1 MKIDIHPK
9 VFEAKV
15 TCASCG
21 NTWVT
26 TSTSK
31 ELRIDVCSNCHP
43 FYTGESAKLLDVE
56 GQVDRFYKKLSAR
69 QSYVEEQKTREES
82 TNINNRSVDDLGLTP
97 RATDGLKRAGVLNV
111 GQLVEKLAEGDA
123 ALLAINGFGQS
134 ALTTAKKKLRALDI
148 ELPEPPK
155 VEKPVKAEKSAE
167 AAEAPEA
174 TEAGE

>member
-1 MKIDIHPK
+1 MKADIHPK

-21 NTWVT
+21 TTWVT

-69 QSYVEEQKTREES
+69 QTYVEDQKTREES
-82 TNINNRSVDDLGLTP
+82 TNVNNRSVDDLGLTP
-97 RATDGLKRAGVLNV
+97 RATEGLKRGGVLNI
-111 GQLVEKLAEGDA
+111 GQLIEKLAEGDA
-123 ALLAINGFGQS
+123 ALLEISGFGQS
-134 ALTTAKKKLRALDI
+134 ALTAAKKKLRALEI

-155 VEKPVKAEKSAE
+155 VEKVEKAKKAAETTE
-167 AAEAPEA
+167 AAE
-174 TEAGE
+174 

>member
-1 MKIDIHPK
+1 MKADIHPT
-9 VFEAKV
+9 VFDAKV

-26 TSTSK
+26 TSTKK
-31 ELRIDVCSNCHP
+31 ELRVDVCSNCHP
-43 FYTGESAKLLDVE
+43 FYTGESAKILDVE

-82 TNINNRSVDDLGLTP
+82 TNVNNRSVDDLGLTP
-97 RATDGLKRAGVLNV
+97 RATDGLKRAGVLNI
-111 GQLVEKLAEGDA
+111 GQLVEKFAEGDA

-134 ALTTAKKKLRALDI
+134 ALTAAKKKLRALEI

-155 VEKPVKAEKSAE
+155 VEKPAKAEKAA
-167 AAEAPEA
+167 AAEETAAE
-174 TEAGE
+174 

>member
-1 MKIDIHPK
+1 MRADIHPT
-9 VFEAKV
+9 VYDAKV

-26 TSTSK
+26 TSTKK
-31 ELRIDVCSNCHP
+31 ELRVDVCSNCHP
-43 FYTGESAKLLDVE
+43 FYTGESAKILDVE

-82 TNINNRSVDDLGLTP
+82 TNVNNRSVDDLGLTP
-97 RATDGLKRAGVLNV
+97 RATDGLKRAGVLNI
-111 GQLVEKLAEGDA
+111 GQLVEKFAEGDD

-134 ALTTAKKKLRALDI
+134 ALTAAKKKLRALEI

-155 VEKPVKAEKSAE
+155 VEKPAKAEKAAAAEE
-167 AAEAPEA
+167 AAAE
-174 TEAGE
+174 

>member
-1 MKIDIHPK
+1 MKTDIHPT

-21 NTWVT
+21 TTWVT
-26 TSTSK
+26 TSTRK

-69 QSYVEEQKTREES
+69 QAYVEDQKVREES
-82 TNINNRSVDDLGLTP
+82 TNVNNRSVDDLELTP
-97 RATDGLKRAGVLNV
+97 RATDGLKRAGVLNI
-111 GQLVEKLAEGDA
+111 GQLVEKFAEGDA

-134 ALTTAKKKLRALDI
+134 ALTTARKKLRALEI
-148 ELPEPPK
+148 ELPEAPK
-155 VEKPVKAEKSAE
+155 VAKAEKAE
-167 AAEAPEA
+167 KTAETAETA
-174 TEAGE
+174 E